1 MKTTIITTLAS
12 ILLLTSCQK
21 DFSAEYGLA
30 QNNPTTIG
38 NTTTNVAADNCKEC
52 GYIPT
57 CNGSV
62 FNYKT
67 QRGGLQIGTSG
78 SASSYTLTYISDTTI
93 GGKLY
98 KKMKGDAQQITYI
111 NCSTGN
117 STQLYVNPQSNTQIS
132 VYKITQLKANEPV
145 GTTWKD
151 INTLGNNLSE
161 YSYYKIEA
169 KGTTKTV
176 FGKVYND
183 VIKVRLDVKSEIT
196 GVAQEQSTY
205 TEMYYAKG
213 VGLIESIDYNF
224 SDRSVLSNRVL
235 TSAIIP

>member
-1 MKTTIITTLAS
+1 MKTTILTTLAS

-21 DFSAEYGLA
+21 DYSAEYGLV
-30 QNNPTTIG
+30 QNNSTVAG
-38 NTTTNVAADNCKEC
+38 NTTTNATDNCKEC
-52 GYIPT
+52 SYIPT
-57 CNGSV
+57 CTGSV
-62 FNYKT
+62 YNYKI
-67 QRGGLQIGTSG
+67 QRGGLQTGNDG

-98 KKMKGDAQQITYI
+98 KKMKGDAQQISFV
-111 NCSTGN
+111 NCATGI

-145 GTTWKD
+145 GATWKD

-169 KGTTKTV
+169 KGITKTV

-183 VIKVRLDVKSEIT
+183 VIKVRLDVKSEVT
-196 GVAQEQSTY
+196 GVVQEQSTY
-205 TEMYYAKG
+205 SEMYYAKG
-213 VGLIESIDYNF
+213 VGLIECIDYNF
-224 SDRSVLSNRVL
+224 SDGSVLSNRVL
-235 TSAIIP
+235 ASAIIP